1 MMRRITQGE
10 ADATSV
16 FEPCFV
22 LRAVSLLHRR
32 GQEHPV
38 FDLHSFR
45 ELCRPFAVGEAKIQ
59 RRIEIAS
66 ALAKKLLALLFVV
79 TPLIELHANGDH
91 RAEQRRASVLSASFA
106 S

>member
-1 MMRRITQGE
+1 VMRRITQGE

-66 ALAKKLLALLFVV
+66 ALAKKVPTHTRGSAQLANPISAISRRSL
-79 TPLIELHANGDH
+79 GD
-91 RAEQRRASVLSASFA
+91 LTG
-106 S
+106 